1 MLASKPISRS
11 QVILQ
16 RLLSR
21 LASHAVLICAS
32 VIIGLPFFWMISTS
46 FKSDVEV
53 GLFPPVWIPAEL
65 LWENYARVWTAA
77 PFEMFYLN
85 SVVTTLAGLIL
96 EVIIGAMSAYA
107 FARIE
112 FPHRDALF
120 LVVLAT
126 MMIPGEMAL
135 VPNYLTLRNLG
146 WINTYQ
152 GIVIPYVSSAFGCF
166 LLRQAFLAIPQDLF
180 DAARMDGAGHLRMLL
195 AIALPMTRPVVA
207 TFALFLFIAKWNAYL
222 WPLIVTNTWNMR
234 TLPIGLVMVREAEGT
249 LGWQHVMAASLLVLL
264 PVLVVFFL
272 AQRQIIE
279 GIARGAVKG

>member
-1 MLASKPISRS
+1 MSSQRIALPRLAN
-11 QVILQ
+11 
-16 RLLSR
+16 R
-21 LASHAVLICAS
+21 LASHVALILAAGL
-32 VIIGLPFFWMISTS
+32 IGLPFFWMISTS

-53 GLFPPVWIPAEL
+53 GLFPPVWLPATIM
-65 LWENYARVWTAA
+65 WENYARVWTAA
-77 PFEMFYLN
+77 PFDMFYLN
-85 SVVTTLAGLIL
+85 SMITTLAGLVL

-166 LLRQAFLAIPQDLF
+166 LLRQAFLAIPQDIF
-180 DAARMDGAGHLRMLL
+180 DAAKMDGAGHMRILL
-195 AIALPMTRPVVA
+195 SIALPMTRPVVA
-207 TFALFLFIAKWNAYL
+207 TFALFLFISKWNAYL

-234 TLPIGLVMVREAEGT
+234 TLPIGLVLVREAEGT

-264 PVLVVFFL
+264 PVLVVFFI